1 MALATPILVV
11 GKSGQLAR
19 CLLEAAGR
27 RNVRLIVA
35 GRPDVDIE
43 QLESID
49 RALTMFCPGVIIN
62 AAAYT
67 AVDKAETEPERC
79 YAVNHA
85 GARQLA
91 EAASRRNVPLIQV
104 STDYVF
110 DGQKATPYGEDDPT
124 APLGIYGRSKLEGEQ
139 AVLAKHPE
147 ALILRTSWVYSV
159 YGSNFVTTM
168 LRLAQSQPSLRVVD
182 DQIGC
187 PTSAHDLA
195 AALLDISSELLG
207 GGRRHLAGI
216 YHLSGTGQTTWYGLA
231 AEIFASAKARG
242 RHVPHLVAIQ
252 DSGIS
257 DARAKAARTAC
268 STAQRW
274 TEAFGVK
281 FPPWRT
287 SVTIASIGLS
297 KKRSCSDAERYHSC
311 WRQRHPALSDHPRLE

>member
-1 MALATPILVV
+1 MTIAAPILVV

-19 CLLEAAGR
+19 CLFEAAGR
-27 RNVRLIVA
+27 RNIPLIVA

-49 RALTMFCPGVIIN
+49 RALTTFCPGIIIN

-67 AVDKAETEPERC
+67 AVDKAEAEPERC

-91 EAASRRNVPLIQV
+91 EAASRRNVPLIHV

-110 DGQKATPYGEDDPT
+110 DGQKPSPYSEEDPT
-124 APLGIYGRSKLEGEQ
+124 APLGVYGRSKLEGDQ
-139 AVLAKHPE
+139 AVLAEHPK

-168 LRLAQSQPSLRVVD
+168 LRLAQSQPSLRVVE

-195 AALLDISSELLG
+195 AALLDISTELLG
-207 GGRRHLAGI
+207 GEGRDLAGI
-216 YHLSGTGQTTWYGLA
+216 YHLSGTGQTTWYRLA

-242 RHVPHLVAIQ
+242 QQEPDLVAIKTA
-252 DSGIS
+252 DYPTR
-257 DARAKAARTAC
+257 ARRPPNSVLNCTKVDQT
-268 STAQRW
+268 
-274 TEAFGVK
+274 FGVK
-281 FPPWRT
+281 LPPWQT
-287 SVTIASIGLS
+287 SVTTCINRLL
-297 KKRSCSDAERYHSC
+297 KKEEL
-311 WRQRHPALSDHPRLE
+311 QRC

>member
-19 CLLEAAGR
+19 CLVEAASR

-195 AALLDISSELLG
+195 AALLDISTDLLG

-216 YHLSGTGQTTWYGLA
+216 YHLSGTGQTTWYRLA

-242 RHVPHLVAIQ
+242 RPAPHLVAI
-252 DSGIS
+252 
-257 DARAKAARTAC
+257 KTADFP
-268 STAQRW
+268 TRAQRPRNSVLNC
-274 TEAFGVK
+274 TKADQAFGVK
-281 FPPWRT
+281 LPPWQT
-287 SVTIASIGLS
+287 SVTTCVNRLV
-297 KKRSCSDAERYHSC
+297 KKEEL
-311 WRQRHPALSDHPRLE
+311 QRC

>member
-1 MALATPILVV
+1 MAFATPILVV

-19 CLLEAAGR
+19 CLVEAAGR

-195 AALLDISSELLG
+195 AALLDISTDLLG
-207 GGRRHLAGI
+207 GGRNASPESTILAAPAR
-216 YHLSGTGQTTWYGLA
+216 LRGTGWQPK
-231 AEIFASAKARG
+231 IFASAKARG
-242 RHVPHLVAIQ
+242 RPAPHLVAI
-252 DSGIS
+252 
-257 DARAKAARTAC
+257 KTADFP
-268 STAQRW
+268 TRAQRPRNSVLNC
-274 TEAFGVK
+274 TKADQAFGVK
-281 FPPWRT
+281 LPPWQT
-287 SVTIASIGLS
+287 SVTTCVNRLV
-297 KKRSCSDAERYHSC
+297 KKEEL
-311 WRQRHPALSDHPRLE
+311 QRC